1 MRWVL
6 AIFAVA
12 LLVAVAA
19 QADRYSRGYTVF
31 QQKGCARC
39 HSIGWQAPVAT
50 GRTNSTDL
58 TQVVSRRTDTN
69 LRAFL
74 ADPIASTTNTG
85 CDHRK
90 LTALEIEDLVHFFH
104 ARAKPMPSV
113 PLTQGGH

>member
-1 MRWVL
+1 LL
-6 AIFAVA
+6 ALFGCA
-12 LLVAVAA
+12 LLCAVAA

-31 QQKGCARC
+31 QQKSCARC
-39 HSIGWQAPVAT
+39 HSIGWQNAVAT

-58 TQVVSRRTDTN
+58 TQVVSRRNDTS

-74 ADPIASTTNTG
+74 ADPYAGNPTTG

-104 ARAKPMPSV
+104 ARAKPQPSV